1 MRQRLRVMT
10 ATLLLVLTIG
20 AAQTLLAQTSAS
32 DFYLQYRK
40 VLTSAKKVEDIFP
53 FVSEKT
59 KKQMLATPADQRGMM
74 FGMMQEMNQMASL
87 KVVKETRTDT
97 GATLT
102 VEGKGDDK
110 TTSTGTILLVT
121 ENGGFKIDRESWS
134 TK

>member
-1 MRQRLRVMT
+1 MTRLLRVWA
-10 ATLLLVLTIG
+10 ATMLVVLTLG
-20 AAQTLLAQTSAS
+20 GAQTLLAQASAS

-40 VLTSAKKVEDIFP
+40 VLASAKKIDDIFP

-74 FGMMQEMNQMASL
+74 FEMMRDMNKMASL
-87 KVVKETRTDT
+87 KVTKETRTDT

-102 VEGKGDDK
+102 VQGVGDDK
-110 TTSTGTILLVT
+110 TTSTGTITLVT
-121 ENGGFKIDRESWS
+121 ENGGFKLDRESWS